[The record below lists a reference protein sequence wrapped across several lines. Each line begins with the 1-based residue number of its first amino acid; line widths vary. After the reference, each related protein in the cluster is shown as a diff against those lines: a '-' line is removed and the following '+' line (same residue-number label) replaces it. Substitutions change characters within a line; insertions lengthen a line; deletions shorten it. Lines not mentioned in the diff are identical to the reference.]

1 MDPIAPTLLLALAGG
16 TAGAAGQ
23 QLWATLRDLVG
34 RRPAD
39 GDPVDG
45 DPVGVDELAALDER
59 PDDARRAQALAE
71 VIALRAQQDPAFA
84 QALQSWRGEAETLP
98 GVRTGEGDVHNEV
111 SGGMVQGPV
120 VQARD
125 INGPLNFGR

>member
-23 QLWATLRDLVG
+23 QLWASLRDLVG
-34 RRPAD
+34 RRRV
-39 GDPVDG
+39 GG
-45 DPVGVDELAALDER
+45 DPVGVDELAAFDER
-59 PDDARRAQALAE
+59 PDDARRAQALAG

-84 QALQSWRGEAETLP
+84 QALQSWRGEAQTLP

-111 SGGMVQGPV
+111 SGGTVQGAV